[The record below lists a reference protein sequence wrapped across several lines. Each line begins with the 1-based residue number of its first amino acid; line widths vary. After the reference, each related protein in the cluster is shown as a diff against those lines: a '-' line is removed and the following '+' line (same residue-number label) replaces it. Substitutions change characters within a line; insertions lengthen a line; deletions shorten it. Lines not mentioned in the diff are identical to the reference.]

1 MSTTSTLRQHTPKS
15 GTINS
20 IKRNCIALINRFN
33 NYFIKSY
40 YECFRSDWSDDG
52 HMSHVTSVRE
62 TVHSIQSDSLKY
74 MKKKI
79 WMYHIKKLNVN
90 AVA

>member
-1 MSTTSTLRQHTPKS
+1 MSTTSTLRQHSPKS

-40 YECFRSDWSDDG
+40 YHRQRNPKTTDLMTDRYGTDRQTKWLAIRC
-52 HMSHVTSVRE
+52 VI
-62 TVHSIQSDSLKY
+62 SILDR
-74 MKKKI
+74 
-79 WMYHIKKLNVN
+79 
-90 AVA
+90 